1 MQKVW
6 TEIEVRTK
14 EEQRQKEGKTNDGRK
29 LNGGRTKEQRIK
41 TEKTEG
47 TYNIEL
53 TKLKTKTGIYNQK
66 LETEN

>member
-1 MQKVW
+1 MYVLKL
-6 TEIEVRTK
+6 K
-14 EEQRQKEGKTNDGRK
+14 EERRKDEGKTNDGRK

-53 TKLKTKTGIYNQK
+53 TKLKLKTKIRN
-66 LETEN
+66 

>member
-14 EEQRQKEGKTNDGRK
+14 AERRQNEGKTNDGRK

-53 TKLKTKTGIYNQK
+53 IKLK

>member
-6 TEIEVRTK
+6 TEIEVR
-14 EEQRQKEGKTNDGRK
+14 TNDGRK
-29 LNGGRTKEQRIK
+29 LNGGRTKEQKIK

-53 TKLKTKTGIYNQK
+53 TKLKTKTITLK
-66 LETEN
+66 L